1 MKFIIDNRLFE
12 LFPELTIGVV
22 VLHELDNSGN
32 SEELNQFF
40 QQIQRDFKQTFPFP
54 RIQDHPLIRPWRE
67 AFSRLSISASKF
79 HSSVEAMGRRVL
91 KGNYLPSINN
101 MVNLYNALSIK
112 HLIPI
117 GGHDL
122 GTIKGNIYL
131 CLANGGEKFLP
142 LGSKQWE
149 TVPSGEV
156 VYKDEQEVLT
166 RRWVWRQC
174 EKDKVTHSSRQVFIP
189 IDVLAEIGREK
200 LVEVIADFTALIPR
214 YLSAS
219 TSHHILDRD
228 NQEVTIL

>member
-1 MKFIIDNRLFE
+1 MKFIIDNRLLD

-40 QQIQRDFKQTFPFP
+40 QQVQSDFKQAFPFP
-54 RIQDHPLIRPWRE
+54 RIQDHPYIRPWRE
-67 AFSRLSISASKF
+67 AFSRLDISASKF
-79 HSSVEAMGRRVL
+79 HSSVEAMGRRIL

-101 MVNLYNALSIK
+101 LVNLYNALSVK

-122 GTIKGNIYL
+122 GTIKGNICL
-131 CLANGGEKFLP
+131 CFANGGEKFLP
-142 LGSKQWE
+142 LGSQQWE

-189 IDVLAEIGREK
+189 IDVLGEIGKEK

-219 TSHHILDRD
+219 TSHYILNGD